1 MSNKIQNNPTAFLKH
16 FSNMTLEGVVRT
28 MSATKFN
35 FTNPLPTG
43 IVRIETSQGKKL
55 HTNTNTFISARVC
68 VCVKLIYEGAFACM
82 CVCGCSAAAATCQSA
97 NSDKPF
103 LKTLPHSTLHSHF
116 VTLLTEP
123 FIISCNRRTL
133 LLLRYYCITLCPGVC
148 VCVVGLGACIC
159 VCAHT
164 VFLS

>member
-55 HTNTNTFISARVC
+55 HTNTNTFISPRVC
-68 VCVKLIYEGAFACM
+68 VCVNLFMK
-82 CVCGCSAAAATCQSA
+82 V
-97 NSDKPF
+97 
-103 LKTLPHSTLHSHF
+103 
-116 VTLLTEP
+116 
-123 FIISCNRRTL
+123 R
-133 LLLRYYCITLCPGVC
+133 LRVC
-148 VCVVGLGACIC
+148 VCADVVQQLQHAKAPTATNHFSKLCHTPLCTRTLFTLLESHSSFPATVAHCCCC
-159 VCAHT
+159 VII
-164 VFLS
+164 V